1 MNRPNVLDGNRS
13 RNMMLKDQ
21 SYASKPSPME
31 NKNVMQRS
39 NVTNTAASFASLSMN
54 SNYSNPFMPI
64 LPRISD
70 PPPMP
75 VQPERQKSQP
85 NI

>member
-1 MNRPNVLDGNRS
+1 MNRPNVLDNRS

-21 SYASKPSPME
+21 SYASKPSPMHD
-31 NKNVMQRS
+31 KNIMQRS
-39 NVTNTAASFASLSMN
+39 NITNTGASFASLSIN

-75 VQPERQKSQP
+75 VQPERQKSQSSL
-85 NI
+85 